1 MDRQD
6 QQGESW
12 VTAVLL
18 PAWKRIGIAFAV
30 LFVLGYGIAWTLPP
44 VYTAR
49 TVFIPPQTQNS
60 NAALALGSLGALAG
74 IAGGNLQVRTPGD
87 QYLAM
92 MDSNRVLDTLIKQFD
107 LKSVYRSE
115 LLSDARKQLRKN
127 TNAVFGKRDGLIYV
141 DVEDSD
147 ATRAANIANA
157 YVSEL
162 QRLASTLAITE
173 AQQRRA
179 FFERQLQQ
187 TKEKLTQAQHEL
199 ERSGVT
205 ASVLRAEPKSS
216 AEAYARIAA
225 EVTATEVRLGAY
237 RSKLQ
242 PNAAE
247 VREAQAALAALKG
260 ELAKIEQAQAGEGP
274 RNDYIGRYR
283 EFKYQEALF
292 DLYARQY
299 EAAKLDESRE
309 GSTIQVIDV
318 AQPPDR
324 RSRPVRLLIAGVAA
338 IIGTCAYCAF
348 LFLSKRRRRAA

>member
-1 MDRQD
+1 MD
-6 QQGESW
+6 QQEHQGLSA
-12 VTAVLL
+12 VTATLL
-18 PAWKRIGIAFAV
+18 PAWRRIGATFGV
-30 LFVLGYGIAWTLPP
+30 LFLLGYGVAWTLPP

-49 TVFIPPQTQNS
+49 TVFIPPQSQNS

-92 MDSNRVLDTLIKQFD
+92 LESTTVVDTLVKQLD
-107 LKSVYRSE
+107 LQTVYKSE

-127 TNAVFGKRDGLIYV
+127 TNAVLGKRDGLIYL

-147 ATRAANIANA
+147 AARAAKIANA
-157 YVSEL
+157 YVAEL
-162 QRLASTLAITE
+162 QRLSATLAVTE
-173 AQQRRA
+173 AQQRRV

-187 TKEKLTQAQHEL
+187 TKERLTEAQQKL
-199 ERSGVT
+199 ERSGV
-205 ASVLRAEPKSS
+205 SSGVLRAEPKSS

-225 EVTATEVRLGAY
+225 EVTATEVKLGAY

-242 PNAAE
+242 PNAPE
-247 VREAQAALAALKG
+247 VRAAQAELAALKN
-260 ELAKIEQAQAGEGP
+260 ELTKIEQAKANEGAP
-274 RNDYIGRYR
+274 NDYIGRYR

-292 DLYARQY
+292 ELYARQY

-309 GSTIQVIDV
+309 GSLIQVIDL
-318 AQPPDR
+318 AQAPDR

-338 IIGTCAYCAF
+338 IVGTCVYCAF
-348 LFLSKRRRRAA
+348 LMFSRRRRSLS